1 MLTGDERNRAQSF
14 LLLVS
19 LTFWFGCERGPFFL
33 LDCAWL
39 AFAFTFFAEVK
50 IYGRVLDDWVVL
62 DATEKEEVVEARI
75 TPAGTVVCGRSR

>member
-1 MLTGDERNRAQSF
+1 MLTGDERNRVQSF

-19 LTFWFGCERGPFFL
+19 LTFWFGGERGPFFL

-50 IYGRVLDDWVVL
+50 IYGS
-62 DATEKEEVVEARI
+62 A
-75 TPAGTVVCGRSR
+75 